1 MPSLCGGGDHLQP
14 QGAVPHLAEL
24 QCQTVVMVVMNGWM
38 LLSL

>member
-14 QGAVPHLAEL
+14 QGAEEL